1 MIGYTV
7 IPNKRYNYSEEDVYR
22 IFYKG
27 VKRKTVLYARVS
39 TADGNRRQTWEGTT
53 TRNLYR
59 YLSTRLFR

>member
-7 IPNKRYNYSEEDVYR
+7 IPNNRYNYSEEDVYR

-27 VKRKTVLYARVS
+27 VKRKTVLYARLS
-39 TADGNRRQTWEGTT
+39 KAYGNRRQTWEGTT

>member
-1 MIGYTV
+1 MSRKTLYAYAKAGRICYTV

-39 TADGNRRQTWEGTT
+39 TADGN
-53 TRNLYR
+53 
-59 YLSTRLFR
+59 